1 MYLADRLRQLFL
13 EGLGRFSVDYPVAG
27 IFFFIP
33 YIVESGILD
42 IVKECFLPASREIGA
57 RGAALSMLVLKL
69 MGNERLSNIKS
80 YDHEP
85 GLGIFAGLTLLPKTT
100 YMNMYSCLTSKDM
113 VNEFQMRVIER
124 FREKYPSFYES
135 DVINLDFHSIPYYG
149 KEETMEKAWCGA
161 RGKVMKGANTVFAQ
175 DGESNVIMYTRADIL
190 RREEAA
196 EIKKFISYWQR
207 VNGKVNETLVFDGK
221 FTKYSVLDELT
232 DMGIRFVTLRRRFA
246 SLLDQT
252 DKTPSDEW
260 ERVHLSIPKRK
271 YNNLLVHEG
280 SVALKHCTKPLRQ
293 IIVKGNGRANFTYIL
308 TNNMVLTV
316 LEIYAN

>member
-1 MYLADRLRQLFL
+1 
-13 EGLGRFSVDYPVAG
+13 
-27 IFFFIP
+27 
-33 YIVESGILD
+33 
-42 IVKECFLPASREIGA
+42 
-57 RGAALSMLVLKL
+57 
-69 MGNERLSNIKS
+69 
-80 YDHEP
+80 
-85 GLGIFAGLTLLPKTT
+85 
-100 YMNMYSCLTSKDM
+100 
-113 VNEFQMRVIER
+113 
-124 FREKYPSFYES
+124 
-135 DVINLDFHSIPYYG
+135 
-149 KEETMEKAWCGA
+149 MEKAWCGA

-308 TNNMVLTV
+308 TNNMGLSRRTV
-316 LEIYAN
+316 LEIYAKRWHIENKLSELVSFFNLNTLSSPFMIRIHFDILWTIIADTPLRWI